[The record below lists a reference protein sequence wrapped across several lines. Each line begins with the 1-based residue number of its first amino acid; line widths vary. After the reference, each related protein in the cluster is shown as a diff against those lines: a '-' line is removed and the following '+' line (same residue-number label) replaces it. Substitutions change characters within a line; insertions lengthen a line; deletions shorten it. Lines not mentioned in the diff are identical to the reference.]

1 MPYKTIL
8 VHVDLSPHAPARIR
22 LAAALAQSEA
32 AHLIGAAMT
41 GISRFVYP
49 NNPSD
54 LARTVIA
61 GYVDTLYQQ
70 ADQALAQFE
79 AVAGSAGVSSC
90 EPRLVGD
97 DPEGGLVQL
106 SRFCDLL
113 VLSQTDPASPVT
125 GAARDLPEYVML
137 SIVRPVLLVPY
148 ARDYT
153 GLNGS
158 ALVAWNGSLEA
169 TRAVD
174 HALPLLRRASQV
186 VVAHFDE
193 GGSGGALAAQSPE
206 LLAWLGRHGIKAEL
220 HEQTTGNDSGDA
232 LLSLAAERQSA
243 LIVMGGYGHT
253 RLRELMLGGATRTML
268 ARMTTPVLMSH

>member
-1 MPYKTIL
+1 VPYKTIL
-8 VHVDLSPHAPARIR
+8 VHADLSPHAPARIR
-22 LAAALAQSEA
+22 LAGALAQSEG

-54 LARTVIA
+54 LARTIIA
-61 GYVDTLYQQ
+61 GYADTLYQQ

-79 AVAGSAGVSSC
+79 AVARSAGARSC

-125 GAARDLPEYVML
+125 GAVRDLPEYVML
-137 SIVRPVLLVPY
+137 SVVRPVLLLPY

-153 GLNGS
+153 GLDGS
-158 ALVAWNGSLEA
+158 AMVAWNGSPEA
-169 TRAVD
+169 TRAVE
-174 HALPLLRRASQV
+174 HALPLLLRASQV

-193 GGSGGALAAQSPE
+193 GRDGALSAQSPE
-206 LLAWLGRHGIKAEL
+206 LLAWLGRHGVKAEW
-220 HEQTTGNDSGDA
+220 HEQKTGNDSGNA
-232 LLSLAAERQSA
+232 LLSLAAQRQSA

-253 RLRELMLGGATRTML
+253 RFHELMLGGATRTML
-268 ARMTTPVLMSH
+268 AHMTMPVLMSH